1 MSKRA
6 FGIIISVLAVI
17 IMALAGAEI
26 AMDQRKTWDSEHPM
40 ANVRISW
47 SQTFHRGSWSE

>member
-6 FGIIISVLAVI
+6 FSIIISVLAVI

-47 SQTFHRGSWSE
+47 SQTFHSGAWSE